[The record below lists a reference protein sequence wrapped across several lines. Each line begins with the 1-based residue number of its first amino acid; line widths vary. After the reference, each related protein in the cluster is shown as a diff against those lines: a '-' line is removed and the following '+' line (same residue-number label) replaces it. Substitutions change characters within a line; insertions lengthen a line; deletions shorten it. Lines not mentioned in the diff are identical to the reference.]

1 MHNHV
6 GNYHMTIG
14 DLKLF
19 SIEFIN
25 RLILTVSGKIPL
37 EDVHILDI
45 IDLFCIGSTFLGFI
59 IILIDS
65 ILQWILD
72 FIVAFKELI
81 DAIFKK

>member
-1 MHNHV
+1 
-6 GNYHMTIG
+6 MTIG

-19 SIEFIN
+19 SIEFID

-45 IDLFCIGSTFLGFI
+45 IVLFCIGSVFLSFI
-59 IILIDS
+59 FFLIVS

>member
-45 IDLFCIGSTFLGFI
+45 IVSIW
-59 IILIDS
+59 LIS
-65 ILQWILD
+65 
-72 FIVAFKELI
+72 FSNAVS
-81 DAIFKK
+81 